1 MTRETDLF
9 TGEKHEKD
17 SLSIRYRDKVNPIFL
32 DTDDDNQSVIDIDD
46 FAVRSFSYDSED
58 RLLKISLQKALNL
71 TEIADCGTVF
81 TGIELEQNNIK
92 LDIVYC
98 LYNAGIISSSISYPL
113 DDASPIQSIAVAKPL
128 TLHLK

>member
-1 MTRETDLF
+1 MKKIRYPFDLHG
-9 TGEKHEKD
+9 T
-17 SLSIRYRDKVNPIFL
+17 LSIRYRDKVNPIFL

>member
-1 MTRETDLF
+1 MKKIRYPFDLHG
-9 TGEKHEKD
+9 T
-17 SLSIRYRDKVNPIFL
+17 LSIRYRDKVNPIFL
-32 DTDDDNQSVIDIDD
+32 DTDEDNQSTIDIDD

-58 RLLKISLQKALNL
+58 RLLNISLQKAVNL

-81 TGIELEQNNIK
+81 TGVELEQNNIK

-98 LYNAGIISSSISYPL
+98 LYNAGIISSSISFPL
-113 DDASPIQSIAVAKPL
+113 DDASPVQSITVAKPL